1 MTKLFSPLKIK
12 GITLKNR
19 IGVSPMCQYTSI
31 DGFANQWHL
40 VHLGSRAVGG
50 ASLIIAEATAVS
62 PEGRI
67 SPKDLGIWKDEHIE
81 KLSEITA
88 FIKENGSV
96 AGIQLAHSGR
106 KGSTMAPTEGYG
118 TVSIESGGW
127 NPVAPSPLP
136 YSENYP
142 QPIELSVEGIKKVV
156 DDFKTAAKR
165 ALQSGFEIIEIH
177 ASHGYLLHQFL
188 SPLSNQRKD
197 DYGGSFENR
206 IRLLLEVVNAVKSE
220 LPEES
225 PLFVRIP
232 ATDWVNGGWET
243 NDAIRLTSILKNEG
257 VDVVDV
263 TTGGLSHEQKIPVGP
278 GYQTPFASKI
288 KKETGMLT
296 ATVGM
301 ITNAAQAEYIL
312 VNEDADIILLARE
325 FLRNPYFPLTAASE
339 LGEDIS
345 WPAQYNR
352 AKL

>member
-118 TVSIESGGW
+118 TVNIESGGW

-142 QPIELSVEGIKKVV
+142 QPIALSVEGIKKVV
-156 DDFKTAAKR
+156 DDFKMATKR

-197 DYGGSFENR
+197 NYGGSFENR
-206 IRLLLEVVNAVKSE
+206 IKLLLEVVNAVKSV

-243 NDAIRLTSILKNEG
+243 NDAIRLTSILKKEG

-263 TTGGLSHEQKIPVGP
+263 TTGGLSNEQKIPVGP

-339 LGEDIS
+339 LGEDIT